1 MGKEAEIAARFWKA
15 LRSDRTVMLGLAGTG
30 EGHAQPMTALL
41 DGDDDAGPIWIFS
54 AKNVDLVKALGQ
66 GRPAV
71 AHFVAKDHGLFA
83 TFDGVL
89 MPDNDPAVID
99 RLWNRFVAAWYEGGK
114 SDPQLQLLR
123 LDPAHAQVWLN
134 ENSVFAGIKLMLG
147 RDPRKEYE
155 DKVAEVKLAG

>member
-15 LRSDRTVMLGLAGTG
+15 LRSDRTIMLGLAGVA

-54 AKNVDLVKALGQ
+54 AKNVDLVKALGE
-66 GRPAV
+66 GKPA
-71 AHFVAKDHGLFA
+71 AAQFVAKDHGLFA
-83 TFDGVL
+83 AFDGTL
-89 MPDNDPAVID
+89 TPDNDPAVID

-123 LDPAHAQVWLN
+123 LDPDHAQVWLN
-134 ENSVFAGIKLMLG
+134 ENSLSAGIKLILG
-147 RDPRKEYE
+147 RDPKKGYA
-155 DKVAEVKLAG
+155 DKVAEVKLTG